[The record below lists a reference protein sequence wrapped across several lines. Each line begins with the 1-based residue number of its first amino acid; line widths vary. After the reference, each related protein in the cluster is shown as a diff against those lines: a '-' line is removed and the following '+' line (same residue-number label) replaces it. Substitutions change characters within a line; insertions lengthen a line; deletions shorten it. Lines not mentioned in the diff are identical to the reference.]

1 VGSVYVNGT
10 TPGFPSLADVVRAT
24 GLPTRLWSGWEW
36 NTRSS
41 GGFEGDV
48 FGVVVHHTASPATQS
63 FDNDWAYCAAGHQ
76 DAPVANMLL
85 GRDGTVGIHSGG
97 ASNHAGSSEGPWQSS
112 KGTVPTSSANSRMLG
127 IEAQNAGT
135 GSEPWAPVM
144 LDAYE
149 ILVAALCDAYQL
161 DPFRNLPAHAV
172 AGPGWTARKVDPLG
186 DTPDPAAH
194 PYAARDATWDMP
206 QFWSIV
212 AARMGG
218 APPPGGDDEMPK
230 PFMSALIQATG
241 ADGTLPGAVY
251 LTDQIGMTFHWV
263 PNETTLKDLQYAL
276 RVAGLSDA
284 IQVVDNRAAFGVLI
298 GPDPTG

>member
-1 VGSVYVNGT
+1 
-10 TPGFPSLADVVRAT
+10 
-24 GLPTRLWSGWEW
+24 
-36 NTRSS
+36 
-41 GGFEGDV
+41 
-48 FGVVVHHTASPATQS
+48 
-63 FDNDWAYCAAGHQ
+63 
-76 DAPVANMLL
+76 MLL

-161 DPFRNLPAHAV
+161 DPFRDLPAHAV

-194 PYAARDATWDMP
+194 PYAARDATWDMH

-263 PNETTLKDLQYAL
+263 PNETTLKDRRHPGRRQPRRVRRAHRPRPQRLVQTLGWYVAVTVVAL
-276 RVAGLSDA
+276 ASLVGTITWWLWRRSTEKDA
-284 IQVVDNRAAFGVLI
+284 RTVISLLRDILTELRRLTHR
-298 GPDPTG
+298 DHR